1 MGNEILVGAVV
12 AIIGAIAAAV
22 VKVIVDKLKSRK
34 KMVTFDKEDGLI
46 SIIGQQNI
54 NVYPDNPDNDNSQR
68 GGIEELPHGLKTHK
82 EKPKTSMVLP
92 PKTNNKQEERQ
103 ENPTKNN
110 YKSDIDFVADLK
122 RNSPVGDEITITKI
136 KDEDK

>member
-1 MGNEILVGAVV
+1 MGNEILVGTVV

-22 VKVIVDKLKSRK
+22 VKLIVDKLKSRK

-54 NVYPDNPDNDNSQR
+54 NVYPDNDNSQT
-68 GGIEELPHGLKTHK
+68 GDVEELPQRIKTNK
-82 EKPKTSMVLP
+82 EKPKPSVVLP
-92 PKTNNKQEERQ
+92 LKTNNKQGERQ
-103 ENPTKNN
+103 DNPTKNN